1 MKKSRL
7 EPIRKLTGKK
17 SEIVKLEAWRRSLE
31 KPYRDSVPVIEILL
45 HISSSQFRSYQWRVS
60 PTLKSVAMATL
71 EKQQR
76 SEQERGG
83 K

>member
-17 SEIVKLEAWRRSLE
+17 SEMAKLEAWRRSLE
-31 KPYRDSVPVIEILL
+31 KPYSDSVPVIEILL
-45 HISSSQFRSYQWRVS
+45 HIPSSRSYQWRVS
-60 PTLKSVAMATL
+60 PTLETGSNGNSRKVTAIKS
-71 EKQQR
+71 R
-76 SEQERGG
+76 SEEA